1 MKKDIQIALLMA
13 ASLFMEILDGT
24 IVTTTLPRMSVDF
37 SVNST
42 SAALLVSTY
51 LITVAIFIPLSG
63 WMAQRFGKKRIWLIA
78 VAGFTLSSLACAIAP
93 NFGFLLG
100 MRVLQGISG
109 ALMTPTARLIV
120 LEKTPS
126 NLLLKMTSY
135 LVWPALLA
143 PAIAPLIGGVLIT
156 YLNWHWIF
164 LINLPIGAMIFFIG
178 IYLIP
183 QDVIERVTRFDWIG
197 FLQIA

>member
-1 MKKDIQIALLMA
+1 MIESILINLMKKDIQIALLMA

-24 IVTTTLPRMSVDF
+24 IVTTALPRMAVDF

-93 NFGFLLG
+93 NFAFCWECVCFKGFLVPCW
-100 MRVLQGISG
+100 RQ
-109 ALMTPTARLIV
+109 
-120 LEKTPS
+120 
-126 NLLLKMTSY
+126 
-135 LVWPALLA
+135 
-143 PAIAPLIGGVLIT
+143 PL
-156 YLNWHWIF
+156 
-164 LINLPIGAMIFFIG
+164 P
-178 IYLIP
+178 P
-183 QDVIERVTRFDWIG
+183 
-197 FLQIA
+197 